1 MSAYQPGPV
10 VVTHCGRTYRVKP
23 SEFGDYYSVV
33 QVLSSGIAKPVR
45 NLTERA
51 AVILKAT
58 GSAS

>member
-10 VVTHCGRTYRVKP
+10 VLTHCGRTYRVKP
-23 SEFGDYYSVV
+23 SEFGGYSVV

-45 NLTERA
+45 DLNERA

-58 GSAS
+58 GSTHV